1 MVALLMRMKAKLTWN
16 SMKRQTAFLVLS
28 ILGALGIASYVGM
41 IAVGAVFSIFEG
53 YADLASVMFTLI
65 SALAVLAWVIAPA
78 LMASAD
84 NTLDPVR
91 LAPFAAPSRRF
102 AIGMIA
108 AAFVGFAGIGTALF
122 LLIPFVAWIVS
133 GHVVVALVSVI
144 SACLAL
150 AISLVWSRAVTT
162 WMSVQ
167 MTASTRR
174 RDLQGV
180 IATVALF
187 LFVTP
192 LGLYVNAGIDNFN
205 AAFVTRLGTIV
216 GWTPMGAPFA
226 ISQSVYEGNYLVAL
240 ARLAISL
247 VTLWAGWKL
256 WQYVLPFAMNGKAR
270 PVSAEARQAIAE
282 GRHLIDPTQAA
293 PSARA
298 DQRSFKHVDPWL
310 RLGLPRAAA
319 ALAARTSHEFIRD
332 PRLLSQLIAVGVLPV
347 LGIAISFMGSNSDFS
362 FGNTFAIFF
371 TLFGAMLFGG
381 VVATLM
387 AWDSTANWLSITAG
401 IRGRDERLGRLVGA
415 LPSAISLFA
424 VVMALLAFAAGIQ
437 GRSLIYLAV
446 TTVLLFCATAGA
458 GQILH
463 ARWLYPV
470 PPPGTN
476 PISTKS
482 TGSFTATMLVQFAQ
496 WLAALVASLPASV
509 VLLLGFF
516 GILPDWIGYIVAPVW
531 SLVCL
536 VVGVIVGGRMW
547 DRHAVTLL
555 QQIKAWPGHAKAA

>member
-1 MVALLMRMKAKLTWN
+1 
-16 SMKRQTAFLVLS
+16 
-28 ILGALGIASYVGM
+28 
-41 IAVGAVFSIFEG
+41 
-53 YADLASVMFTLI
+53 
-65 SALAVLAWVIAPA
+65 
-78 LMASAD
+78 
-84 NTLDPVR
+84 
-91 LAPFAAPSRRF
+91 
-102 AIGMIA
+102 
-108 AAFVGFAGIGTALF
+108 
-122 LLIPFVAWIVS
+122 
-133 GHVVVALVSVI
+133 
-144 SACLAL
+144 
-150 AISLVWSRAVTT
+150 
-162 WMSVQ
+162 
-167 MTASTRR
+167 
-174 RDLQGV
+174 
-180 IATVALF
+180 
-187 LFVTP
+187 
-192 LGLYVNAGIDNFN
+192 
-205 AAFVTRLGTIV
+205 
-216 GWTPMGAPFA
+216 
-226 ISQSVYEGNYLVAL
+226 
-240 ARLAISL
+240 
-247 VTLWAGWKL
+247 
-256 WQYVLPFAMNGKAR
+256 
-270 PVSAEARQAIAE
+270 
-282 GRHLIDPTQAA
+282 
-293 PSARA
+293 
-298 DQRSFKHVDPWL
+298 
-310 RLGLPRAAA
+310 
-319 ALAARTSHEFIRD
+319 
-332 PRLLSQLIAVGVLPV
+332 
-347 LGIAISFMGSNSDFS
+347 MGSNSDFS

-470 PPPGTN
+470 PPPGAN

-555 QQIKAWPGHAKAA
+555 QQIKAWPGHAKTA

>member
-1 MVALLMRMKAKLTWN
+1 
-16 SMKRQTAFLVLS
+16 
-28 ILGALGIASYVGM
+28 
-41 IAVGAVFSIFEG
+41 
-53 YADLASVMFTLI
+53 
-65 SALAVLAWVIAPA
+65 
-78 LMASAD
+78 
-84 NTLDPVR
+84 
-91 LAPFAAPSRRF
+91 
-102 AIGMIA
+102 
-108 AAFVGFAGIGTALF
+108 
-122 LLIPFVAWIVS
+122 
-133 GHVVVALVSVI
+133 
-144 SACLAL
+144 
-150 AISLVWSRAVTT
+150 
-162 WMSVQ
+162 
-167 MTASTRR
+167 
-174 RDLQGV
+174 
-180 IATVALF
+180 
-187 LFVTP
+187 
-192 LGLYVNAGIDNFN
+192 
-205 AAFVTRLGTIV
+205 
-216 GWTPMGAPFA
+216 
-226 ISQSVYEGNYLVAL
+226 
-240 ARLAISL
+240 
-247 VTLWAGWKL
+247 
-256 WQYVLPFAMNGKAR
+256 
-270 PVSAEARQAIAE
+270 
-282 GRHLIDPTQAA
+282 
-293 PSARA
+293 
-298 DQRSFKHVDPWL
+298 
-310 RLGLPRAAA
+310 
-319 ALAARTSHEFIRD
+319 
-332 PRLLSQLIAVGVLPV
+332 
-347 LGIAISFMGSNSDFS
+347 
-362 FGNTFAIFF
+362 
-371 TLFGAMLFGG
+371 
-381 VVATLM
+381 M